1 MGLIIRNS
9 GGMFHY
15 YAPSTISS
23 GQMTE
28 LKLLPSQKVKSK
40 VLQSQRETNLWP

>member
-9 GGMFHY
+9 EGMFHY

-23 GQMTE
+23 GTNDRIKTPAVPEGQ
-28 LKLLPSQKVKSK
+28 V
-40 VLQSQRETNLWP
+40 QSTPIPEGN